1 MIRDRQA
8 ISMIFSATKKMILD
22 RLSSMLPTM
31 PTKYIGLV
39 IMSLL

>member
-22 RLSSMLPTM
+22 RPSSMLPTM
-31 PTKYIGLV
+31 PTKYVGLV
-39 IMSLL
+39 IMSLP